1 MDHQRA
7 YGDRLVFGAWVG
19 VGSVCKRNGH
29 PREIAAVLRAIKAER
44 PDLRLHGFGC
54 KLIALASA
62 EVRAALWSA
71 DSLAW
76 SYAARKQGRNPNDWR
91 EAQRFLDQLTAQEQ
105 PAPRPL
111 ELLVA

>member
-1 MDHQRA
+1 M
-7 YGDRLVFGAWVG
+7 
-19 VGSVCKRNGH
+19 
-29 PREIAAVLRAIKAER
+29 RAIKADR

-54 KLIALASA
+54 TLTALGSA
-62 EVRAALWSA
+62 EVPTLLWSA

-91 EAQRFLDQLTAQEQ
+91 QAQRFLDQIKRQERR
-105 PAPRPL
+105 PPRPL